1 MKNKKLKSYVLP
13 SLYAC
18 FFVGVLFVTIGIAN
32 VLTKKAP
39 TNNTNEEINYVS
51 ESIVDDDE
59 PVVKEENKIL
69 KPYTNDQVKI
79 GKYYY
84 DYKADE
90 TKQQNSITYHDNTYM
105 QNSGIDYIL
114 EETFEVN
121 SILDGTVT
129 NVTTDELLGN
139 CVEIKHI
146 DEQGNIFYT
155 FYGHMRDNSLQVTKG
170 QQVVVGQV
178 IGIQGSTGNS
188 TGDHLHFEVRKSSGT
203 NKDTIDPAPYLFMEK
218 EG

>member
-1 MKNKKLKSYVLP
+1 M
-13 SLYAC
+13 
-18 FFVGVLFVTIGIAN
+18 
-32 VLTKKAP
+32 
-39 TNNTNEEINYVS
+39 
-51 ESIVDDDE
+51 
-59 PVVKEENKIL
+59 
-69 KPYTNDQVKI
+69 DQVKI

-203 NKDTIDPAPYLFMEK
+203 NKDTIDPAPYLFGEK
-218 EG
+218 ERE

>member
-1 MKNKKLKSYVLP
+1 M
-13 SLYAC
+13 
-18 FFVGVLFVTIGIAN
+18 
-32 VLTKKAP
+32 
-39 TNNTNEEINYVS
+39 
-51 ESIVDDDE
+51 
-59 PVVKEENKIL
+59 
-69 KPYTNDQVKI
+69 DQVKI

-139 CVEIKHI
+139 CVEIKH
-146 DEQGNIFYT
+146 DNVDSDKEDAYYYTYANI
-155 FYGHMRDNSLQVTKG
+155 
-170 QQVVVGQV
+170 
-178 IGIQGSTGNS
+178 
-188 TGDHLHFEVRKSSGT
+188 EVR
-203 NKDTIDPAPYLFMEK
+203 
-218 EG
+218 

>member
-84 DYKADE
+84 DYKA
-90 TKQQNSITYHDNTYM
+90 HDGCFFRIKIYDRQAGHFGDIRTM
-105 QNSGIDYIL
+105 PVQFL
-114 EETFEVN
+114 P
-121 SILDGTVT
+121 
-129 NVTTDELLGN
+129 
-139 CVEIKHI
+139 KHI
-146 DEQGNIFYT
+146 
-155 FYGHMRDNSLQVTKG
+155 LQIRCWICTY
-170 QQVVVGQV
+170 Q
-178 IGIQGSTGNS
+178 
-188 TGDHLHFEVRKSSGT
+188 
-203 NKDTIDPAPYLFMEK
+203 
-218 EG
+218 

>member
-90 TKQQNSITYHDNTYM
+90 TKQQNSITYHDNTYIY
-105 QNSGIDYIL
+105 QSL
-114 EETFEVN
+114 SEV
-121 SILDGTVT
+121 SVKKGDKVT
-129 NVTTDELLGN
+129 A
-139 CVEIKHI
+139 
-146 DEQGNIFYT
+146 
-155 FYGHMRDNSLQVTKG
+155 
-170 QQVVVGQV
+170 GQV
-178 IGIQGSTGNS
+178 IGKSGQNTLDKDMGN
-188 TGDHLHFEVRKSSGT
+188 HLHFELYIRGEVVDPLNYLDKQVEKQDKT
-203 NKDTIDPAPYLFMEK
+203 NETAKTEENTKTTDNNTNQE
-218 EG
+218 EE

>member
-51 ESIVDDDE
+51 ESISNDDE

-114 EETFEVN
+114 EETFEE
-121 SILDGTVT
+121 
-129 NVTTDELLGN
+129 DEM
-139 CVEIKHI
+139 V
-146 DEQGNIFYT
+146 F
-155 FYGHMRDNSLQVTKG
+155 
-170 QQVVVGQV
+170 
-178 IGIQGSTGNS
+178 
-188 TGDHLHFEVRKSSGT
+188 
-203 NKDTIDPAPYLFMEK
+203 
-218 EG
+218 

>member
-139 CVEIKHI
+139 CVEIKH
-146 DEQGNIFYT
+146 DNNYT
-155 FYGHMRDNSLQVTKG
+155 SIYQSLSEVSVKKG
-170 QQVVVGQV
+170 DKVAAGQV
-178 IGIQGSTGNS
+178 IGKSGQNTLDKDMGN
-188 TGDHLHFEVRKSSGT
+188 HLHLSL
-203 NKDTIDPAPYLFMEK
+203 IHI
-218 EG
+218 